1 MKVPGNRYF
10 RKTGDIFTTKHLA
23 RRTRMKKTIIVAAM
37 LALAT
42 TVHAKEKITIFHAG
56 SLSVPFGE
64 IEKAFEEKY
73 PEYDIQREA
82 SGSRAAAR
90 KITDVKKPADVMAS
104 ADYKVIDNLMIPN
117 DAKFNAQFATNE
129 MAIAF
134 TDKAKYSDEIT
145 ADNWTE
151 IFLRDGVKVGHSD
164 PNMDPC
170 GYRSMLVTKLA
181 ETYYN
186 SPGLFDKL
194 FGYGDNYQTGEENKD
209 KVIVRPKE
217 KDLLGL
223 IEAGMYDYLYI
234 YKSVAEQH
242 HLKYLELPEE
252 VSLKSAKFADQYKAA
267 TFQINGK
274 KPGEW
279 ITKKGGPMVYG
290 ITVAE
295 NSDSPVNR
303 RGAVL
308 FVKYVLSEEGQK
320 IMEKNGQ
327 GVIAPPVITGDSSIL
342 N

>member
-1 MKVPGNRYF
+1 
-10 RKTGDIFTTKHLA
+10 
-23 RRTRMKKTIIVAAM
+23 MKKMVIVLTM

-42 TVHAKEKITIFHAG
+42 TAFATEKVVIFHAG
-56 SLSVPFGE
+56 SLSVPFDE
-64 IEKAFEEKY
+64 IEKAFEAKY
-73 PEYDIQREA
+73 PQYDVQREA

-90 KITDVKKPADVMAS
+90 KITEINKPADVMAS

-117 DAKFNAQFATNE
+117 NAKFNAQFATNE
-129 MAIAF
+129 MVIAF
-134 TDKAKYSDEIT
+134 TDKAKYADQIT
-145 ADNWTE
+145 AENWPQ
-151 IFLRDGVKVGHSD
+151 IFLKEGVKVGHSD

-181 ETYYN
+181 ESYYN
-186 SPGLFDKL
+186 TPGLFDKL
-194 FGYGDNYQTGEENKD
+194 FGYGDSYQNGEEDKN

-217 KDLLGL
+217 TDLLGL

-242 HLKYLELPEE
+242 HLRYLELPEE
-252 VSLKSAKFADQYKAA
+252 VSLKSAKFADQYKNA

-279 ITKKGGPMVYG
+279 ITQKGAPMVYG

-295 NSDSPVNR
+295 NNNSPANKK
-303 RGAVL
+303 GAVL
-308 FVKYVLSEEGQK
+308 FVKFVLSEQGQK

-327 GVIAPPVITGDSSIL
+327 GVIAPAVITGDASIL

>member
-1 MKVPGNRYF
+1 MKN
-10 RKTGDIFTTKHLA
+10 
-23 RRTRMKKTIIVAAM
+23 IVILLM
-37 LALAT
+37 MFVMAT
-42 TVHAKEKITIFHAG
+42 TAFAREKVIVFHAG
-56 SLSVPFGE
+56 SLSVPFAE
-64 IEKAFEEKY
+64 IEKAFETKY
-73 PEYDIQREA
+73 PEYDVQREG

-90 KITDVKKPADVMAS
+90 KITDINKPADVMAS

-117 DAKFNAQFATNE
+117 HAKFNAQFTTNE

-134 TDKAKYSDEIT
+134 TDKSKYADQIT
-145 ADNWTE
+145 AENWPQ
-151 IFLRDGVKVGHSD
+151 IFLKEGVKVGHSN

-181 ETYYN
+181 ESYYN
-186 SPGLFDKL
+186 TPGLFDKL
-194 FGYGDNYQTGEENKD
+194 FGYGDSYQNGEENKN

-217 KDLLGL
+217 TDLLEL
-223 IEAGMYDYLYI
+223 IEAGTYDYLYI

-242 HLKYLELPEE
+242 HLRYLELPEE
-252 VSLKSAKFADQYKAA
+252 VSLKSAKFADEYKKA

-295 NSDSPVNR
+295 NNNSPANEK
-303 RGAVL
+303 GAAL
-308 FVKYVLSEEGQK
+308 FVKYVLSEQGQK

-327 GVIAPPVITGDSSIL
+327 GVIAPAVITGDSSIL

>member
-1 MKVPGNRYF
+1 
-10 RKTGDIFTTKHLA
+10 
-23 RRTRMKKTIIVAAM
+23 MKKTVIALTISAM
-37 LALAT
+37 AMAT
-42 TVHAKEKITIFHAG
+42 TAVAKEKIIIFHAG
-56 SLSVPFGE
+56 SLSVPFAE
-64 IEKAFEEKY
+64 VEKKFEAKY
-73 PEYDIQREA
+73 PQYDIQREA

-90 KITDVKKPADVMAS
+90 KITDVHKPADVMAS

-117 DAKFNAQFATNE
+117 HAKFNAQFATNE

-134 TDKAKYSDEIT
+134 TDKAKYADQIT
-145 ADNWTE
+145 SDNWPE
-151 IFLRDGVKVGHSD
+151 IFLKDGVKVGHSD

-181 ETYYN
+181 EDYYN

-217 KDLLGL
+217 TDLLGL

-252 VSLKSAKFADQYKAA
+252 VSLKSAKFANQYKKA

-290 ITVAE
+290 ITVAQ
-295 NSDSPVNR
+295 NDVSPVNKE
-303 RGAVL
+303 GATL
-308 FVKYVLSEEGQK
+308 FVKYILSDEGQE
-320 IMEKNGQ
+320 IMKKNGQ
-327 GVIAPPVITGDSSIL
+327 GVIAPAVVTGDASIL
-342 N
+342 D